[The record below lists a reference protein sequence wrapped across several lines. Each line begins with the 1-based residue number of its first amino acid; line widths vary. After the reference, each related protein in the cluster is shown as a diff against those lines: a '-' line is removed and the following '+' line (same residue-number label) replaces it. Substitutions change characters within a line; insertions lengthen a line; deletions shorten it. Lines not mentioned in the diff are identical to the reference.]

1 MPPRESNA
9 ISSGRSAAFT
19 SGTGTA
25 PSNSTAGLGRA
36 ASSTGSFIA
45 DNLLG
50 IDDMRNAYQHAK
62 SGNWTGVGRS
72 ALAIGAELG
81 GTVAAAAAI
90 GLSGGAA
97 TPGVAAIYAGKVA
110 AKKGAKEVAEVGAQ
124 QAMKNAEK
132 KAADSALKRAGSET
146 IENKVV
152 KSEAKDYKA
161 QAKEAWDIH
170 KRTTTYSDRKFLNKG
185 QDEIRKMSGEKKTPP
200 GSGKGRSRYGD
211 VQGGSNSKL
220 PGSGGNSPTGGS
232 GGMGGRGPLGS
243 EGGGSGG
250 GIGGSGTGASG
261 TGASGRTATLERT
274 RTPGGRGLAPEPE
287 RLTPPKMQKPKPN
300 PNFGRGSG
308 TAVER
313 EADSITKIG
322 INQATDA
329 IPTRPNSLPDAAG
342 RVISSARPLNSLGN
356 AVSNLVSPVTKPA
369 TSTPTDP
376 APTTT
381 GTGSGSGGGAGG
393 GPGGRG
399 RKDKD
404 LDFNIGVGRQN
415 VTLQRI
421 N

>member
-1 MPPRESNA
+1 MPGAYLGPRPTNTRQ
-9 ISSGRSAAFT
+9 SSFD
-19 SGTGTA
+19 
-25 PSNSTAGLGRA
+25 AGKA
-36 ASSTGSFIA
+36 ASGAGSFIA
-45 DNLLG
+45 NELLG
-50 IDDMRNAYQHAK
+50 IDDMKNAVQHAK
-62 SGNWTGVGRS
+62 DGNWTGVGRS

-97 TPGVAAIYAGKVA
+97 APGVAALYAGKTA
-110 AKKGAKEVAEVGAQ
+110 AKKGAKEVAEVGAE

-132 KAADSALKRAGSET
+132 RAADSALKRAGSET

-170 KRTTTYSDRKFLNKG
+170 KRTTTYSDRRFLNKG
-185 QDEIRKMSGEKKTPP
+185 QDEIRKMGGEKKTS

-220 PGSGGNSPTGGS
+220 PGSGGNNPTGGS

-243 EGGGSGG
+243 EGGGSRG

-261 TGASGRTATLERT
+261 TGASGKTATLERP
-274 RTPGGRGLAPEPE
+274 RTPGGRGIAPEPE
-287 RLTPPKMQKPKPN
+287 RLTPPKMAKPKPN

-313 EADSITKIG
+313 ESDSIIKVG
-322 INQATDA
+322 ANEAPDA
-329 IPTRPNSLPDAAG
+329 VPTRPNSLPDAAG
-342 RVISSARPLNSLGN
+342 KVIAAARSLNSLGN
-356 AVSNLVSPVTKPA
+356 AISNAVSPMTQPA
-369 TSTPTDP
+369 TSTPTAP

-393 GPGGRG
+393 GGSRG
-399 RKDKD
+399 KKDKD
-404 LDFNIGVGRQN
+404 LDLPNIGVGKQD
-415 VTLQRI
+415 VKLQRI